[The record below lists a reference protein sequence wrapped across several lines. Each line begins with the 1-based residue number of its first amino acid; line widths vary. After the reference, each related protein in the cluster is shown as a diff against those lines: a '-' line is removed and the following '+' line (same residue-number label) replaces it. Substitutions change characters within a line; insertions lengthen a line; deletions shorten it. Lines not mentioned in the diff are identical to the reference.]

1 MKKVKINFIT
11 DIIAFICF
19 VFLLST
25 GVIMKYQLPPRSGG
39 WLNIWGLN
47 RHDWGDIHFYLAM
60 VFLSVIAF
68 HLIMH
73 WKWIVSLVAGK
84 TASYSLGEENRRRV
98 LIGVA
103 ALLALLALALA
114 PIVSFYI

>member
-11 DIIAFICF
+11 DIIAFACF

-25 GVIMKYQLPPRSGG
+25 GVMMKYQLPPRTGG

-47 RHDWGDIHFYLAM
+47 RHDWGDIHFWLAL

-68 HLIMH
+68 HVVLH

-84 TASYSLGEENRRRV
+84 TASYALGIESRRRMLV
-98 LIGVA
+98 GLA
-103 ALLALLALALA
+103 ALLALLAIALA